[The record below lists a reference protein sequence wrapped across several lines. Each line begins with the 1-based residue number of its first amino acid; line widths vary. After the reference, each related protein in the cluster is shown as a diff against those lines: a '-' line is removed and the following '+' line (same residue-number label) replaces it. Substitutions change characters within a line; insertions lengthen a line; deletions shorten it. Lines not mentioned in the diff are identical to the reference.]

1 MIRVAPLPSLL
12 PAPAAPPN
20 ITRWGLH
27 GRSPDRSNVRRGRRG
42 KAGKPENPNPH
53 TRVKVRMR
61 NWKRHQTHGIWWGIS
76 LTAVIWT
83 VGSHA
88 SLSPNRCAS
97 CCGVVRATVSIAL
110 RGLRRGTAA
119 ARRLRC
125 SSALGKRRALVASA
139 EWPRLRTWLC
149 WQTPGIAD
157 CRQWPRRIGFA
168 VVRCVGS
175 TARLSNRRVLS
186 SLRLSR
192 CSSGGGHHVAS
203 MGSAVLLRRDMWPA
217 VIVAARERSA
227 AALSVTGR
235 RL

>member
-1 MIRVAPLPSLL
+1 MRIHQNVIRVAPLPSLL

-20 ITRWGLH
+20 ISRWGSH
-27 GRSPDRSNVRRGRRG
+27 GQSPDRSNVRRGRRG

-149 WQTPGIAD
+149 WQTPGTVD

-168 VVRCVGS
+168 VVWCVRL
-175 TARLSNRRVLS
+175 TAWLSNRRVFG
-186 SLRLSR
+186 SLRLSW
-192 CSSGGGHHVAS
+192 CSGSSGHHVAG
-203 MGSAVLLRRDMWPA
+203 MGSAVLLRRDTWPA
-217 VIVAARERSA
+217 VIVAARVRSA
-227 AALSVTGR
+227 AA
-235 RL
+235 

>member
-42 KAGKPENPNPH
+42 KAGKPENPNPR

-61 NWKRHQTHGIWWGIS
+61 NGNGTKLHGIWWGIS

-110 RGLRRGTAA
+110 RGLRRGERRGTAV
-119 ARRLRC
+119 ARRF
-125 SSALGKRRALVASA
+125 ALLERIGHAVSTHGECWLAKAAHVALLANIGAV
-139 EWPRLRTWLC
+139 
-149 WQTPGIAD
+149 D
-157 CRQWPRRIGFA
+157 CRQWP
-168 VVRCVGS
+168 
-175 TARLSNRRVLS
+175 
-186 SLRLSR
+186 
-192 CSSGGGHHVAS
+192 
-203 MGSAVLLRRDMWPA
+203 
-217 VIVAARERSA
+217 
-227 AALSVTGR
+227 
-235 RL
+235 